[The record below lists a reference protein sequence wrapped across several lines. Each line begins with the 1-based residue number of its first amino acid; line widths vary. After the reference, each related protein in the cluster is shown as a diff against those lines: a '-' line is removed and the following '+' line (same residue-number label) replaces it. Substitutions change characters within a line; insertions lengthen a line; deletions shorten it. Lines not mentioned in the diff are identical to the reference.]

1 MLSISLNKALN
12 IMLLE
17 TVNSLM
23 CIWDYGVIHHL
34 IDDCARAENDEYLD
48 FRDPCANPDYID
60 EAI

>member
-1 MLSISLNKALN
+1 MLSLSLNKALN

-23 CIWDYGVIHHL
+23 CIWDCDVIHHL
-34 IDDCARAENDEYLD
+34 TDDYAGIENDEYQ
-48 FRDPCANPDYID
+48 DPCADSDYID